1 MLKSFLSLSLLHKV
15 YHYISFITF
24 VLCCDL
30 LHCIVLYCI
39 VLVCLSLQ
47 LMDPKAASRPT
58 AAAMVTL
65 ANNKLQ
71 TLCKKRMSSP
81 RHSNSHSPRTS
92 NSPRSGQQH
101 QAPSSSSDTPSFH
114 SPVAMRQTGT
124 RRSPGDCETTPSPG
138 LAALQQEI
146 LRLQQENEVLKHELS
161 QRK

>member
-71 TLCKKRMSSP
+71 TMSSP